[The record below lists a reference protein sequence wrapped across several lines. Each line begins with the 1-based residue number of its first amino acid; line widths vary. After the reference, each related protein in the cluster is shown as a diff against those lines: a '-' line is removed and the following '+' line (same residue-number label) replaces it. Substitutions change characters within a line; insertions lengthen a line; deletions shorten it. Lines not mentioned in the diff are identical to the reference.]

1 MKLGGEWW
9 GRGSRGGRC
18 GCLGEVGGGRRV
30 YGFMGARERRDL
42 REWGRLVDW
51 WAGGLVEQKDGEW
64 GKESEGRFYS

>member
-1 MKLGGEWW
+1 
-9 GRGSRGGRC
+9 
-18 GCLGEVGGGRRV
+18 
-30 YGFMGARERRDL
+30 MGARERRDL